1 MEYEPT
7 MKKCETC
14 GDFDFINEVHK
25 CEEKETLCGACGQFF
40 NETEAEVGIVFNTNE
55 YQLMHSAKFCD
66 VALDESAEK
75 QLTPDEIHLAMI
87 EDVSN
92 IVAKYF
98 PNFDNNIEDQTWS
111 FLVLFI
117 EETIHQLGKETKQ
130 MKCDLCKT
138 TEKLLTESDKATL
151 RPNWAGVDFYNAI
164 CIPCWNAQ
172 KDIR

>member
-1 MEYEPT
+1 M
-7 MKKCETC
+7 ETC
-14 GDFDFINEVHK
+14 QICFQDYLEENTKDHQCPDEWICEACGEICDIEDGTVEMVSFIPNFKHK
-25 CEEKETLCGACGQFF
+25 AKLCGAQ
-40 NETEAEVGIVFNTNE
+40 
-55 YQLMHSAKFCD
+55 
-66 VALDESAEK
+66 DE
-75 QLTPDEIHLAMI
+75 LTPDEIHLAMV

-117 EETIHQLGKETKQ
+117 EETIHQLGKETNQ
-130 MKCDLCKT
+130 MKCDLCQT

-164 CIPCWNAQ
+164 CIPCWNSQ
-172 KDIR
+172 KDVR

>member
-1 MEYEPT
+1 M
-7 MKKCETC
+7 ETC
-14 GDFDFINEVHK
+14 LICFDDYRIENTKDHQCKEDWFCNACAEYCLLEDGKVTLEKNEVVFTHSAK
-25 CEEKETLCGACGQFF
+25 LCGAQ
-40 NETEAEVGIVFNTNE
+40 
-55 YQLMHSAKFCD
+55 
-66 VALDESAEK
+66 DE
-75 QLTPDEIHLAMI
+75 LTPDEIHLAMV

-117 EETIHQLGKETKQ
+117 EETIHQLGKETNQ
-130 MKCDLCKT
+130 MKCDLCET

-164 CIPCWNAQ
+164 CIPCWNSQ
-172 KDIR
+172 KDVR

>member
-1 MEYEPT
+1 MET
-7 MKKCETC
+7 
-14 GDFDFINEVHK
+14 N
-25 CEEKETLCGACGQFF
+25 CGACGQFF
-40 NETEAEVGIVFNTNE
+40 TEAEAEVGIVFNTNE

-66 VALDESAEK
+66 VALDELAEK
-75 QLTPDEIHLAMI
+75 QMTPDEIHLAMI

-117 EETIHQLGKETKQ
+117 EETIHQLGKETSQ
-130 MKCDLCKT
+130 MKCDLCQT

-164 CIPCWNAQ
+164 CIPCWNSQ